1 MLYILVLLA
10 SVVVD
15 IVPFIGPPAWIVM
28 VFFQIRYDLN
38 IWMVLVTGVVGSGM
52 GRYLYSKY
60 IYLLSKRFIKPKKNE
75 DMQFLG
81 ARLANKSWKVQLFVF
96 VYTLVPLP
104 STPLFTVAG
113 CSKIKTLNLLPA
125 FFAGK
130 FISDAIMVFTGH
142 YVSVNIDSIVHG
154 LLTWN
159 VLAGTLIGILLIFLF
174 LFIDWR
180 KLLEEKKFAMNFNI
194 WNKV

>member
-1 MLYILVLLA
+1 MRELPSALSYRINRKYFNLKTTIVNGMIYILVFLA

-38 IWMVLVTGVVGSGM
+38 IWMVLVTGVIGSAM

-60 IYLLSKRFIKPKKNE
+60 IYLLSKRFIKPQKNE

-96 VYTLVPLP
+96 LYTLVPL
-104 STPLFTVAG
+104 
-113 CSKIKTLNLLPA
+113 
-125 FFAGK
+125 
-130 FISDAIMVFTGH
+130 
-142 YVSVNIDSIVHG
+142 
-154 LLTWN
+154 
-159 VLAGTLIGILLIFLF
+159 
-174 LFIDWR
+174 
-180 KLLEEKKFAMNFNI
+180 
-194 WNKV
+194 